1 MRVGEVCPD
10 AEKVTMQPIRSEPV
24 QESSGQRPQGM
35 VPARARRATT
45 VERASMRVVATAGIV
60 GIATAVG
67 AVVDSQDVAGWITAL
82 VASAISVILAAVLW
96 SSRQL

>member
-1 MRVGEVCPD
+1 MRVGDRRSHV
-10 AEKVTMQPIRSEPV
+10 EKVTMQPIRSEPV
-24 QESSGQRPQGM
+24 PETPGQRPQGM
-35 VPARARRATT
+35 VPARARRGTT
-45 VERASMRVVATAGIV
+45 VERASMRVIATAGIV